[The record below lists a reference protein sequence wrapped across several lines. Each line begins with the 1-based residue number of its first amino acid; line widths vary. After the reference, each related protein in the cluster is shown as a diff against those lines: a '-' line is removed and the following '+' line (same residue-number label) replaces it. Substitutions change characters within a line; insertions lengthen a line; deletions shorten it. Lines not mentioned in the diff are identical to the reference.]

1 MKTEHRKF
9 VSIPLAL
16 SMVLCM
22 VPATATVTS
31 AETSGSQ
38 PQIIAQD
45 TVQGS
50 AILHCFDWSFDEIK
64 AHLPEIAASGYT
76 AVQTSPVQPAKDYNA
91 AWTDTNGQ
99 WWKLY
104 QPLGF
109 RIAGEGESWLGSAAD
124 LTELCTEAER
134 YGIKVIVDVV
144 SNHLANNVGF
154 AAFKQECGGSF
165 DGHLPY
171 ENLSPQ
177 VDEDMKNA
185 AYYHNYF
192 ESAYTDKNWNNLRF
206 TDTQYQIG
214 MPDLNTGNSFV
225 QNKVLDFLKDCVDC
239 GVDGFRFDTAKHIEL
254 PSDGESFRSNFWPTV
269 LGGVR
274 DYAADKNSELY
285 IYGEVLDSNIGTDIS
300 NFTTYMAVTDDGTGT
315 NARTNVLSKN
325 AAGLKSPNY
334 TKNTAAS
341 NCVIWVESHDTYTDR
356 VTSVI
361 SDEDI
366 VKTWAIIGSRSDA
379 TSLFLA
385 RPNDVMG
392 LASTDDTWNSAA
404 VAEVNKFK
412 NVFNGQSE
420 YLSSLGNTAYIER
433 GTKGVVISNLDG
445 AGEVRLNANKIV
457 DGTYTDHV
465 TGNTFTVADG
475 VISGTVGS
483 SGVAVVYNE
492 NDITNTETSVEAIP
506 TKLYLDPGGSTYWD
520 KDGARFAMHL
530 WNDSTSTSSPVQMLD
545 NDGDGIYEAN
555 VPSGNW
561 TNVLFARIKNTG
573 SITLSNRWNKTDDL
587 ELYKDGRNLFTINSW
602 EGSDGGAGYW
612 SILQHTH
619 QYTAQPIWTWNET
632 SSAFAVFE
640 NCTVC
645 GKSRAE
651 AASITSVQ
659 GDDTVVYTA
668 TVTLN
673 GQTYTDTKTI
683 NIEAAEKT
691 VLYLAPS
698 AYWKT
703 NDAEFALYAYN
714 SSGNI
719 WTNMTKIND
728 NLYSVE
734 VPYGN
739 WTNIIFCRMN
749 PNRTENRWNT
759 SGESGSVKPVWG
771 QTVDLT
777 IPANGN
783 NLYTVTEN
791 VWTDVDGTWSIY
803 TSDECTH
810 DYGNP
815 VWTWADDYSS
825 ATAEFTCSLCGDVQ
839 NVAADVSCDIN
850 STQTVYTATVTFNG
864 QTYTDTKT
872 FKILYLAPNT
882 NWKSADAEFALYA
895 FNSTTSC
902 WTDMYA
908 VSDSIYAVEVPDGD
922 WTGIIF
928 CRMNPSRTENRW
940 NMSGESGKVKPVWGQ
955 TNNLTVP
962 ANSDNLYTIPEGEN
976 VWNTSDI
983 NGTWS
988 FFCMHSY
995 TAPVWCWTKTAEG
1008 YTAAMKSV
1016 CTECG
1021 DIAVYAAETTSSKSN
1036 GVITYT
1042 AAVTVDGTDYT
1053 STFEV
1058 NESYTFTVVDG
1069 TITKGAKES
1078 YSYGDAVT
1086 VNADESRNGKYFSGW
1101 YIGDTLI
1108 TTKQSYTFYV
1118 KSNMTVTAKYEGDDV
1133 QEEQADVSLII
1144 SRTDIA
1150 NNKQKV
1156 VFSLN
1161 WALPEGC
1168 TLKEAGMVRRYDS
1181 TENLSLEYADGST
1194 IKKNASTLRTLSGN
1208 CNFNLTV
1215 SATTKLRSINAAGYL
1230 IYVDKSGNTQTV
1242 YSTVQTSIYVN
1253 N

>member
-1 MKTEHRKF
+1 
-9 VSIPLAL
+9 
-16 SMVLCM
+16 
-22 VPATATVTS
+22 
-31 AETSGSQ
+31 
-38 PQIIAQD
+38 
-45 TVQGS
+45 
-50 AILHCFDWSFDEIK
+50 
-64 AHLPEIAASGYT
+64 
-76 AVQTSPVQPAKDYNA
+76 
-91 AWTDTNGQ
+91 
-99 WWKLY
+99 
-104 QPLGF
+104 
-109 RIAGEGESWLGSAAD
+109 
-124 LTELCTEAER
+124 
-134 YGIKVIVDVV
+134 
-144 SNHLANNVGF
+144 
-154 AAFKQECGGSF
+154 
-165 DGHLPY
+165 
-171 ENLSPQ
+171 
-177 VDEDMKNA
+177 MKNA

-545 NDGDGIYEAN
+545 DDGDGIYEAN

-561 TNVLFARIKNTG
+561 TNVLFARINKTG

-673 GQTYTDTKTI
+673 GQTYTDTKT
-683 NIEAAEKT
+683 
-691 VLYLAPS
+691 L
-698 AYWKT
+698 
-703 NDAEFALYAYN
+703 
-714 SSGNI
+714 
-719 WTNMTKIND
+719 
-728 NLYSVE
+728 
-734 VPYGN
+734 
-739 WTNIIFCRMN
+739 
-749 PNRTENRWNT
+749 TE
-759 SGESGSVKPVWG
+759 
-771 QTVDLT
+771 
-777 IPANGN
+777 
-783 NLYTVTEN
+783 
-791 VWTDVDGTWSIY
+791 
-803 TSDECTH
+803 ECTH

-825 ATAEFTCSLCGDVQ
+825 ATAEFTCSLCGDVQTVTTTQISDYATETQSVFTATVTFNGQTYTDTKTLTEECTHNYGSPVWTWADDYNSATAEFTCSLCDDVQ

-1101 YIGDTLI
+1101 YIGDTRI

-1208 CNFNLTV
+1208 CSFNLTV

-1230 IYVDKSGNTQTV
+1230 IYVDKNGNTQTV
-1242 YSTVQTSIYVN
+1242 YSTIQTSIYVN

>member
-76 AVQTSPVQPAKDYNA
+76 AVQTSPVQPPKDYNA

-573 SITLSNRWNKTDDL
+573 SITLSNRWNKTDNL

-602 EGSDGGAGYW
+602 EGSGGGAGYW

-668 TVTLN
+668 TVTFN
-673 GQTYTDTKTI
+673 GQTYTDTKT
-683 NIEAAEKT
+683 
-691 VLYLAPS
+691 L
-698 AYWKT
+698 
-703 NDAEFALYAYN
+703 
-714 SSGNI
+714 
-719 WTNMTKIND
+719 
-728 NLYSVE
+728 
-734 VPYGN
+734 
-739 WTNIIFCRMN
+739 
-749 PNRTENRWNT
+749 TE
-759 SGESGSVKPVWG
+759 
-771 QTVDLT
+771 
-777 IPANGN
+777 
-783 NLYTVTEN
+783 
-791 VWTDVDGTWSIY
+791 
-803 TSDECTH
+803 ECTH

-815 VWTWADDYSS
+815 VWTWADDYNSVTAEFTCSLCGDVQTVTTTQISDYATETQSVFTATVTFNGQTYTDTKTLTEECTHNYGSPVWTWADDYNS
-825 ATAEFTCSLCGDVQ
+825 ATAEFTCSLCDDVQ

-1069 TITKGAKES
+1069 TIKKGAKES

-1208 CNFNLTV
+1208 CSFNLTV

-1230 IYVDKSGNTQTV
+1230 IYVDKNGNTQTV